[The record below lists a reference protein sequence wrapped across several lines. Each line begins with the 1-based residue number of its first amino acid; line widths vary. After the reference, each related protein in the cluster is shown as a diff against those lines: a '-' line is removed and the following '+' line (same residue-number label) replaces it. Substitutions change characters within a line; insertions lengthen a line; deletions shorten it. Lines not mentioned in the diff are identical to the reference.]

1 MIRSILL
8 KGVLPIIVLGGALAV
23 VFFIMTREQPT
34 FDINVEPPS
43 VLVRAATASREPVT
57 FYVESHG
64 SVAPRTRTP
73 LTTEVSGKIIEV
85 APFFESGGFFRKGDV
100 MIRIDSRNYATAV
113 KSAQASVAQS
123 KTQLATEL
131 AMTSV
136 AEKDWERA
144 QQLGSALEEYP
155 ELALRKPQLAEMQA
169 KLDSAQAQLEK
180 ATGDLARTVIRA
192 PYDGM
197 VVRKLA
203 DLGQYVGTGSQ
214 IAETFSVDVAEV
226 RLPITQND
234 LSFLSIPNG
243 KDDETVPTVLEAS
256 IGRTVHTWDAEV
268 VRSEGVFE
276 TSSLV
281 MHVVAQVKDP
291 YDLSGNGREALRIGT
306 FVRARIQGNYA
317 GELFVIPRDAIDE
330 GTRLWIIDDN
340 MQIQPRELSIIRS
353 DREFSYV
360 DNGIEDGDQYCITPI
375 AQPIPGMRV
384 RFRG

>member
-1 MIRSILL
+1 MLRSILI
-8 KGVLPIIVLGGALAV
+8 KGVLPFIVLAGALV
-23 VFFIMTREQPT
+23 VVYVVMTRERPT
-34 FDINVEPPS
+34 FEINVEPPS
-43 VLVRAATASREPVT
+43 VLVRAATANREPVT

-85 APFFESGGFFRKGDV
+85 APFFESGGFFRMGDV

-243 KDDETVPTVLEAS
+243 QDDDTVPTVLEAS
-256 IGRTVHTWDAEV
+256 IGRALHTWDAEV

-340 MQIQPRELSIIRS
+340 MQIQPRELSIVRS